1 MMFLGCHTSVSVCP
15 HCVCDCDNDSLFDGG
30 SEVLLPPLQ
39 SLVDVS
45 VLQKSTE
52 AVYKFSE

>member
-30 SEVLLPPLQ
+30 SEVLLIVGEDGPPLH
-39 SLVDVS
+39 SVVDVS
-45 VLQKSTE
+45 VSCE
-52 AVYKFSE
+52 